1 MNQTD
6 QKKVLD
12 AGFTIYRRQNEP
24 KPIIKC
30 LTLEHPYAWRKF
42 EEFETKAARDR
53 RMAELLNNK
62 KHIED

>member
-12 AGFTIYRRQNEP
+12 AGFTIFRRQNEP
-24 KPIIKC
+24 KPIIKW
-30 LTLEHPYAWRKF
+30 LTLEHPYAWRKY
-42 EEFETKAARDR
+42 EAFETKAARDR
-53 RMAELLNNK
+53 KMAELLKDK

>member
-6 QKKVLD
+6 HKKVLD
-12 AGFTIYRRQNEP
+12 AGFIIFRRQDAP

-30 LTLEHPYAWRKF
+30 LTLEHPYAWRKY
-42 EEFETKAARDR
+42 EVFETKAARDR
-53 RMAELLNNK
+53 KMVEILNNK